1 MRETGSDASEDE
13 VVSQGDGG
21 SARQA
26 EASGVSGAPGTSDA
40 VQDSAAGDTED
51 VDSFE
56 DDFDDAPFDWVV
68 FALRAAAFVTFGAM
82 LVTSIDF
89 SLNQG
94 WDWMTTMRV
103 SILPFVGG
111 MLLLAAGELIDRQGD

>member
-1 MRETGSDASEDE
+1 MRETGSDASEDDAA
-13 VVSQGDGG
+13 SPGDGDPAG
-21 SARQA
+21 QA
-26 EASGVSGAPGTSDA
+26 EAEGVSDAAQGGAAEDA
-40 VQDSAAGDTED
+40 ED

-56 DDFDDAPFDWVV
+56 DEFDDAPFDWVV